1 MLSIQEAKRFS
12 LWKAV
17 HQRFLLHTEHMFVD
31 FEARTE
37 SRSYLLLFLVYMQF
51 LRIIVLKT
59 KVVNYNKYDLENS
72 LKTIDIY
79 IKKQYY
85 IYEIL

>member
-1 MLSIQEAKRFS
+1 
-12 LWKAV
+12 
-17 HQRFLLHTEHMFVD
+17 MFVD